1 MPPPTSYSEPGL
13 AAWMHRQLGDTAAT
27 LGWSLGDVLY
37 DEAVYATL
45 RAYGELLIAD
55 ATDMAKLEALA
66 LREVWRT
73 AVNATG
79 GEHTY
84 QSGTES
90 FTRSDI
96 AKNAER
102 RFALADADARP
113 YDRRFAT
120 AVTQLHPADNPYRYL
135 PDALRVLS

>member
-1 MPPPTSYSEPGL
+1 
-13 AAWMHRQLGDTAAT
+13 MHRQLGDTATT
-27 LGWSLGDVLY
+27 LGWTLGDVLY

-45 RAYGELLIAD
+45 RAYGQTVIAD

-90 FTRSDI
+90 FSRSDI